1 MQEILDIFLEKS
13 KQHHSNIIYAQIYK
27 NDLLKEEF
35 RLFPVKTRLNIWSI
49 SKPFVAM
56 AAGIA
61 EREGLITLDE
71 YIYPWFEKYFPSD
84 PSENLYKIKIRDL
97 LTMSSGQKDPLFF
110 CDGPERYRE
119 KDWGRYFFQND
130 SFPYT
135 PGTHFVYSNFCSYIL
150 SVLLEEK
157 SGTGLLNYLR
167 YRFFEPVGIPN
178 PDWTLCPQGHCMAA
192 NGLYLTIDEL
202 ARFGHLLLHEGSLN
216 GKQIVPKKFVID
228 ACQKHI
234 DSYNPLT
241 EHPDYQSYGYGYFI
255 YMGPMEDTL
264 ILSGNY
270 GQYCVVDKKRQ
281 MVSCVMS
288 LDGNDHK
295 KIRDDLVDSLAEYYG
310 VKISHI

>member
-27 NDLLKEEF
+27 NDVLKEEF

-84 PSENLYKIKIRDL
+84 PSENLYKIKICDL

-119 KDWGRYFFQND
+119 KDWVRYFFQND

-167 YRFFEPVGIPN
+167 YRLFEPIGIPN
-178 PDWTLCPQGHCMAA
+178 PD
-192 NGLYLTIDEL
+192 
-202 ARFGHLLLHEGSLN
+202 
-216 GKQIVPKKFVID
+216 
-228 ACQKHI
+228 
-234 DSYNPLT
+234 
-241 EHPDYQSYGYGYFI
+241 
-255 YMGPMEDTL
+255 
-264 ILSGNY
+264 
-270 GQYCVVDKKRQ
+270 
-281 MVSCVMS
+281 
-288 LDGNDHK
+288 
-295 KIRDDLVDSLAEYYG
+295 
-310 VKISHI
+310 